1 MLFSDGLAHA
11 SAQETAHV
19 PIGIFV
25 EYLRVSRK
33 HTNFAGFGAHNH
45 LRVTSDPGIRFGPDT
60 TGVQFLGS
68 GSFKF
73 EGLPFSG
80 ENLFCAVCCER
91 RTDSYVPKRFPCSLV

>member
-1 MLFSDGLAHA
+1 MLSSDGLAHA
-11 SAQETAHV
+11 SAQETEHV
-19 PIGIFV
+19 QIGIFA
-25 EYLRVSRK
+25 EYLRK

-45 LRVTSDPGIRFGPDT
+45 LRVTSDPGIRFGPDP

-68 GSFKF
+68 GLFKF

-91 RTDSYVPKRFPCSLV
+91 SYGQLRA